1 MSLFIQKL
9 NIFAF
14 VGRHVLLGYI
24 GTLYNEESSIRKKLS
39 VTILIKFSSLLQNPG
54 M

>member
-1 MSLFIQKL
+1 MSLFTQKL

-14 VGRHVLLGYI
+14 VGRHVLGYI
-24 GTLYNEESSIRKKLS
+24 GTLYDEESSIHKKLS